1 MNIQIHATLTED
13 ELREAI
19 LCYANTKLPKLPADK
34 IYEIELNSYSYRPVE
49 ITAVDAPKVQK
60 EAQGEIDTY
69 EVQREILNEEKR
81 SSLLTK
87 KGLSSG
93 DYFKQLNEKE
103 TA

>member
-34 IYEIELNSYSYRPVE
+34 IYEVELNSYSYRPVE
-49 ITAVDAPKVQK
+49 ITAVDAPL
-60 EAQGEIDTY
+60 AQEEIDTY

-81 SSLLTK
+81 
-87 KGLSSG
+87 GLSSAK
-93 DYFKQLNEKE
+93 YFEQLNEKE